1 MLAPNVVTPSPTPSR
16 TVPVAWTW
24 TAQRRSR
31 IPLAGVPHMTD
42 GRPVDTIEQQ
52 AVAATSSSTRNSA
65 LVAAGIMLSRVAG
78 LVRTAVTAHFL
89 GVQATADALQA
100 AMRIPNL
107 LQNLL
112 GEGVLSASFIPVYS
126 RLLAEGRE
134 EEAGRVAGAIAGLL
148 TVLTGVLALVGV
160 LLAEPVTRIVAWG
173 FTGSTLELTTT
184 LTRILFPGVGFLVL
198 SAWCLGVLNSHRKFF
213 LSYVAPVIWNVAQ
226 IAVLVVVGTW
236 VLSDELADPTLRQ
249 GALSRLTV
257 ALAWGVLVG
266 GFLQFAI
273 QLPSVLRSSGAPR
286 LSLNVRL
293 EGVRTALRSFWPVVA
308 GRGVVQLMIY
318 VDIALASLLAE
329 GALSALEYA
338 TRLAL
343 LPISVFGMSA
353 AASELPELSSL
364 DVDDRGRMSRRMSP
378 MLSRIAF
385 YVVPSMA
392 GFVVLGDLLFDLV
405 LLPLPSRL
413 AWLVLLGSTVG
424 LLSNTSSRL
433 LQSAL
438 YASGDTRTPA
448 RFAILRVV
456 LAAVLGVVLM
466 LQFDQLQLTHTGIAL
481 DGALPAFTPLP
492 AGLRA
497 TDQTSAL
504 RLGAVGLA
512 LAAGMSSWLEFALLR
527 RYLARRGLAA
537 RAGGGLLVRTTLAGL
552 LGAGLGVVV
561 RTQVDGLPL
570 LVQILAIGVSIVA
583 AYLACAHLVGL
594 PEVAQLRRL
603 LPGRRRP

>member
-1 MLAPNVVTPSPTPSR
+1 MSD
-16 TVPVAWTW
+16 
-24 TAQRRSR
+24 
-31 IPLAGVPHMTD
+31 AGN
-42 GRPVDTIEQQ
+42 VDTVEQQ
-52 AVAATSSSTRNSA
+52 AVVSNSTRNST
-65 LVAAGIMLSRVAG
+65 LVAAGILLSRVAG
-78 LVRTAVTAHFL
+78 LVRTAVIAHFL
-89 GVQATADALQA
+89 GVQAVADALQA

-134 EEAGRVAGAIAGLL
+134 DEAGRVAGAIAGLL
-148 TVLTGVLALVGV
+148 TALTGVLALIGV
-160 LLAEPVTRIVAWG
+160 VFAGPVTRVVAWG
-173 FTGSTLELTTT
+173 FTGSTLALATT

-213 LSYVAPVIWNVAQ
+213 LSYVAPVIWNVTQ
-226 IAVLVVVGTW
+226 IVVLVVAATW
-236 VLSDELADPTLRQ
+236 FLSDELAVAATRES
-249 GALSRLTV
+249 ALSLLAT
-257 ALAWGVLVG
+257 ALAWGVVVG
-266 GFLQFAI
+266 GFLQFAV
-273 QLPSVLRSSGAPR
+273 QLPAVLRSTGTLR

-364 DVDDRGRMSRRMSP
+364 SQDDHEQVRRRLAP
-378 MLSRIAF
+378 TLARIAF
-385 YVVPSMA
+385 YVVPTIV
-392 GFVVLGDLLFDLV
+392 GFVVLGDLLFELV

-433 LQSAL
+433 LQATL
-438 YASGDTRTPA
+438 YAGGDTRTPA
-448 RFAILRVV
+448 RYAMLRVA
-456 LAAVLGVVLM
+456 LAAVLGAALM
-466 LQFDQLQLTHTGIAL
+466 MQFDRLEITHAGISL
-481 DGALPAFTPLP
+481 RGSLPAFTPLP
-492 AGLRA
+492 LSGSA
-497 TDQTSAL
+497 TDQAVAL

-527 RYLARRGLAA
+527 RHLARRRGLRA
-537 RAGGGLLVRTTLAGL
+537 RVGGGALARTALSGVVAGVVGVAVRFVVASQPLLWQLMTISAAIVAVYLAGAHL
-552 LGAGLGVVV
+552 LGLTEMA
-561 RTQVDGLPL
+561 
-570 LVQILAIGVSIVA
+570 
-583 AYLACAHLVGL
+583 
-594 PEVAQLRRL
+594 ELRRL
-603 LPGRRRP
+603 VARRRR

>member
-1 MLAPNVVTPSPTPSR
+1 MNDV
-16 TVPVAWTW
+16 
-24 TAQRRSR
+24 
-31 IPLAGVPHMTD
+31 GH
-42 GRPVDTIEQQ
+42 VDTVEQQ
-52 AVAATSSSTRNSA
+52 AVVSNSTRNSA
-65 LVAAGIMLSRVAG
+65 LVAAGILLSRVAG
-78 LVRTAVTAHFL
+78 LVRTAVIAHFL
-89 GVQATADALQA
+89 GVQAVADALQA

-134 EEAGRVAGAIAGLL
+134 DEAGRVAGAIAGLL
-148 TVLTGVLALVGV
+148 TALTGVLALIGV
-160 LLAEPVTRIVAWG
+160 VFAGPVTRVVAWG
-173 FTGSTLELTTT
+173 FSGSTLALATT

-213 LSYVAPVIWNVAQ
+213 LSYVAPVIWNVTQ
-226 IAVLVVVGTW
+226 IVVLVVAATW
-236 VLSDELADPTLRQ
+236 FLSDELAVAATRES
-249 GALSRLTV
+249 ALSLLAT
-257 ALAWGVLVG
+257 ALAWGVVAG
-266 GFLQFAI
+266 GFLQFAV
-273 QLPSVLRSSGAPR
+273 QLPAVLRSTGTLR

-364 DVDDRGRMSRRMSP
+364 SQDDHEQVRRRLAP
-378 MLSRIAF
+378 TLARIAF
-385 YVVPSMA
+385 YVVPTIV
-392 GFVVLGDLLFDLV
+392 GFVVLGDLLFELV

-433 LQSAL
+433 LQATL
-438 YASGDTRTPA
+438 YAGGDTRTPA
-448 RFAILRVV
+448 RYAMLRVV
-456 LAAVLGVVLM
+456 LAAVLGAALM
-466 LQFDQLQLTHTGIAL
+466 MQFDRLEITHAGISL
-481 DGALPAFTPLP
+481 RGSLPAFTPLP
-492 AGLRA
+492 LSGRA
-497 TDQTSAL
+497 TDQAVAL

-527 RYLARRGLAA
+527 RHLARRRGLRARVGGGALARTALSGVLAA
-537 RAGGGLLVRTTLAGL
+537 VVGVAVRFVVASQPLLWQLMTISAAIVAVYLAGAHL
-552 LGAGLGVVV
+552 LGLTEMA
-561 RTQVDGLPL
+561 
-570 LVQILAIGVSIVA
+570 
-583 AYLACAHLVGL
+583 
-594 PEVAQLRRL
+594 ELRRL
-603 LPGRRRP
+603 MARRRR

>member
-1 MLAPNVVTPSPTPSR
+1 MSDA
-16 TVPVAWTW
+16 
-24 TAQRRSR
+24 
-31 IPLAGVPHMTD
+31 
-42 GRPVDTIEQQ
+42 RPVDTLEQQ
-52 AVAATSSSTRNSA
+52 AVVTVSTRNSA
-65 LVAAGIMLSRVAG
+65 LVAAGILLSRVAG
-78 LVRTAVTAHFL
+78 LVRTAVVAHFL
-89 GVQATADALQA
+89 GVQAVADALQA

-134 EEAGRVAGAIAGLL
+134 DEAGRVAGAIAGLL
-148 TVLTGVLALVGV
+148 TALTGALALIGV
-160 LLAEPVTRIVAWG
+160 MLAGPLTRLVAWG
-173 FTGSTLELTTT
+173 FTGSTLTLATT
-184 LTRILFPGVGFLVL
+184 LTRIMFPGVGFLVL

-213 LSYVAPVIWNVAQ
+213 LSYVAPVIWNVTQ
-226 IAVLVVVGTW
+226 IAVLIVAATW
-236 VLSDELADPTLRQ
+236 FLSDELAAVTTRES
-249 GALSRLTV
+249 ALARLAI

-266 GFLQFAI
+266 GFLQFAV
-273 QLPSVLRSSGAPR
+273 QLPTVLRSTNTLR

-364 DVDDRGRMSRRMSP
+364 GEDDHEQLHRRVAP
-378 MLSRIAF
+378 TLARIAF
-385 YVVPSMA
+385 YVVPTIV
-392 GFVVLGDLLFDLV
+392 GFVVLGDLLFELV

-413 AWLVLLGSTVG
+413 AWFVLLGSTVG

-433 LQSAL
+433 LQSTL
-438 YASGDTRTPA
+438 YAGGDTRAPA
-448 RFAILRVV
+448 RYAMLRVA
-456 LAAVLGVVLM
+456 LAAVLGAVLM
-466 LQFDQLQLTHTGIAL
+466 VQFDRLELTHAGISVR
-481 DGALPAFTPLP
+481 GSLPAFAPLP
-492 AGLRA
+492 LALRA
-497 TDQTSAL
+497 TDQTAAL

-527 RYLARRGLAA
+527 RHLARRRGLRA
-537 RAGGGLLVRTTLAGL
+537 RVGGGALTRTALAGVFAGGVGVAVRLAV
-552 LGAGLGVVV
+552 AGRPVAW
-561 RTQVDGLPL
+561 
-570 LVQILAIGVSIVA
+570 QILAIGTAIA
-583 AYLACAHLVGL
+583 AVYLAGAQLLG
-594 PEVAQLRRL
+594 VAEMAELRRL
-603 LPGRRRP
+603 LRRRKRR

>member
-1 MLAPNVVTPSPTPSR
+1 MS
-16 TVPVAWTW
+16 
-24 TAQRRSR
+24 
-31 IPLAGVPHMTD
+31 D
-42 GRPVDTIEQQ
+42 GRHVETIEQD
-52 AVAATSSSTRNSA
+52 AVVANSTRNSA

-78 LVRTAVTAHFL
+78 LVRTAVIAHFL
-89 GVQATADALQA
+89 GVQAVADALQA

-148 TVLTGVLALVGV
+148 TALTAALALLGVVLAG
-160 LLAEPVTRIVAWG
+160 PITRIVAWG
-173 FTGSTLELTTT
+173 FSGSTLELATT

-213 LSYVAPVIWNVAQ
+213 LSYVAPVIWNVTQ
-226 IAVLVVVGTW
+226 IAVLVVAGTW
-236 VLSDELADPTLRQ
+236 VLSDELA
-249 GALSRLTV
+249 GATTRDAALGQLTV

-266 GFLQFAI
+266 GILQFAV
-273 QLPSVLRSSGAPR
+273 QLPTVLRSSGAPR

-293 EGVRTALRSFWPVVA
+293 SGVRTALRSFWPVVA
-308 GRGVVQLMIY
+308 GRGVVQLMTY

-364 DVDDRGRMSRRMSP
+364 GVDDRERLHRRMAP
-378 MLSRIAF
+378 TLARIAF
-385 YVVPSMA
+385 YVVPTMV
-392 GFVVLGDLLFDLV
+392 GFAVLGDLLFDLV

-413 AWLVLLGSTVG
+413 AWFVLLGWTVG

-438 YASGDTRTPA
+438 YAGGDTRTPA
-448 RFAILRVV
+448 RIAMLRVV
-456 LAAVLGVVLM
+456 LAAVLGAVLM
-466 LQFDQLQLTHTGIAL
+466 TQFDRLQLTQAGVSLHGS
-481 DGALPAFTPLP
+481 LPAFTPLP
-492 AGLRA
+492 SGARA
-497 TDQTSAL
+497 TDQTVAL

-527 RYLARRGLAA
+527 RHLVRRRGLAT
-537 RAGGGLLVRTTLAGL
+537 RVGGGALARTTLAGL
-552 LGAGLGVVV
+552 LAGAAGVAVRTLVAGQPLLLQIAEIGVAIVVV
-561 RTQVDGLPL
+561 
-570 LVQILAIGVSIVA
+570 
-583 AYLACAHLVGL
+583 YLICGHLFGL
-594 PEVAQLRRL
+594 PEAAQWRRL
-603 LPGRRRP
+603 LSRGRRR

>member
-1 MLAPNVVTPSPTPSR
+1 
-16 TVPVAWTW
+16 
-24 TAQRRSR
+24 
-31 IPLAGVPHMTD
+31 MTG
-42 GRPVDTIEQQ
+42 GRHVDTIEQD
-52 AVAATSSSTRNSA
+52 AVATNSTRNSA

-78 LVRTAVTAHFL
+78 LVRTAVIAHFL

-148 TVLTGVLALVGV
+148 TALTGALALIGV
-160 LLAEPVTRIVAWG
+160 VFAGTVTRIVAWG
-173 FTGSTLELTTT
+173 FAGSTLELATT

-236 VLSDELADPTLRQ
+236 VLSDELADPTTRVS
-249 GALSRLTV
+249 ALGDLTV
-257 ALAWGVLVG
+257 ALAWGVLLG

-273 QLPSVLRSSGAPR
+273 QLPAVLRSSGAPR
-286 LSLNVRL
+286 LSFDVRL

-364 DVDDRGRMSRRMSP
+364 GVEDRERVGRRMAP
-378 MLSRIAF
+378 MLARIAF
-385 YVVPSMA
+385 YVVPTMA

-413 AWLVLLGSTVG
+413 AWMVLLGSTVG

-438 YASGDTRTPA
+438 YAGGDTRTPA
-448 RFAILRVV
+448 RFAIMRVV
-456 LAAVLGVVLM
+456 LAAVLGGVLM
-466 LQFDQLQLTHTGIAL
+466 LQFDRLQLTPAGISL
-481 DGALPAFTPLP
+481 QGSLPAFTPLP
-492 AGLRA
+492 LGVRA
-497 TDQTSAL
+497 TDQAAAL

-537 RAGGGLLVRTTLAGL
+537 RVGGGALARTALAGL
-552 LGAGLGVVV
+552 LAGAVSVAIRILAG
-561 RTQVDGLPL
+561 GLPL
-570 LVQILAIGVSIVA
+570 LLQLLAIGTSIVV
-583 AYLACAHLVGL
+583 AYLVCAHLLGL
-594 PEVAQLRRL
+594 AEAAQLRRL
-603 LPGRRRP
+603 LFRRRRR

>member
-1 MLAPNVVTPSPTPSR
+1 MSD
-16 TVPVAWTW
+16 
-24 TAQRRSR
+24 
-31 IPLAGVPHMTD
+31 AGN
-42 GRPVDTIEQQ
+42 VDTVEQQ
-52 AVAATSSSTRNSA
+52 AVVSNSTRNST
-65 LVAAGIMLSRVAG
+65 LVAAGILLSRVAG
-78 LVRTAVTAHFL
+78 LVRTAVIAHFL
-89 GVQATADALQA
+89 GVQAVADALQA

-134 EEAGRVAGAIAGLL
+134 DEAGRVAGAIAGLL
-148 TVLTGVLALVGV
+148 TALTGALALIGV
-160 LLAEPVTRIVAWG
+160 LLAGPVTRVVAWG
-173 FTGSTLELTTT
+173 FTGSTLALATT

-213 LSYVAPVIWNVAQ
+213 LSYVAPVIWNVTQ
-226 IAVLVVVGTW
+226 IVVLVVAATW
-236 VLSDELADPTLRQ
+236 FLSDELAVATTRES
-249 GALSRLTV
+249 ALSRLAT

-266 GFLQFAI
+266 GFLQFAV
-273 QLPSVLRSSGAPR
+273 QLPTVLRSTGTLR
-286 LSLNVRL
+286 LSLNGRL

-318 VDIALASLLAE
+318 VDIGLASLLAE

-353 AASELPELSSL
+353 AASELPEMSSL
-364 DVDDRGRMSRRMSP
+364 SQDDREQVRRRLAP
-378 MLSRIAF
+378 TLARIAF
-385 YVVPSMA
+385 YVVPTIV
-392 GFVVLGDLLFDLV
+392 GFVVLGDLLFELV

-438 YASGDTRTPA
+438 YAGGDTRTPA
-448 RFAILRVV
+448 RYAMVRVV
-456 LAAVLGVVLM
+456 LAAVLGAALM
-466 LQFDQLQLTHTGIAL
+466 MQFDRLELTHAGISL
-481 DGALPAFTPLP
+481 RGALPAFTPLP
-492 AGLRA
+492 LSGRA
-497 TDQTSAL
+497 TDQAVAL

-527 RYLARRGLAA
+527 RHLARRRGLRA
-537 RAGGGLLVRTTLAGL
+537 RVGGGALGRTALSGVLAGGVGVAVRFLVVSQPLLWQLTTIGAAIVAVYLAGAHL
-552 LGAGLGVVV
+552 LGLTEMA
-561 RTQVDGLPL
+561 
-570 LVQILAIGVSIVA
+570 
-583 AYLACAHLVGL
+583 
-594 PEVAQLRRL
+594 ELRRL
-603 LPGRRRP
+603 TARRRR